1 MTRSIIFGHFT
12 ASAFVVNKERTKMV
26 VIYHIINDGW
36 IYPSGHADGAESL
49 RIIKDKTI
57 IVPIYGGPFL
67 CSGPVAFVKK
77 LKRRR
82 QMKKNTI
89 DFYK

>member
-1 MTRSIIFGHFT
+1 MTVGYILPG
-12 ASAFVVNKERTKMV
+12 E
-26 VIYHIINDGW
+26 
-36 IYPSGHADGAESL
+36 HADGAESL

-57 IVPIYGGPFL
+57 IVPIHGDPFL
-67 CSGPVAFVKK
+67 NSGPVAFVKK